1 MQRRPFKDGQENKHK
16 ESLFERKEAREFPS
30 AIDNN
35 MIEDPKKKHT
45 RRKKRK
51 NASIIVQFLLPKST
65 VQRLKPKTRS

>member
-35 MIEDPKKKHT
+35 MIEDPKKKTHAPQEEKECVYYRT
-45 RRKKRK
+45 
-51 NASIIVQFLLPKST
+51 IST
-65 VQRLKPKTRS
+65 TEINSSKA